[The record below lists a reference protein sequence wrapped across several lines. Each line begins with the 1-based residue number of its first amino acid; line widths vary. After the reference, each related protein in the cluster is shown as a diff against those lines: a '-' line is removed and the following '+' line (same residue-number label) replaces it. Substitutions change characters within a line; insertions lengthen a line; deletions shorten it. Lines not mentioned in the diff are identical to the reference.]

1 MDNRTAPTCGGTLPK
16 LRPPATHIILTGFMG
31 TGKTT
36 VGARLAQA
44 LGLRFADTDNLI
56 EQSAGMTVAAIFERY
71 GEPYFRDLEAA
82 TLREVLHEPGAV
94 VSTGGGMLL
103 RPENS
108 RLIEAAG
115 PVVCLT
121 ASPQTIL
128 ARTSRTDKRPLLAE
142 VADPLARIREMMS
155 ERQELYA
162 QCSYQVNT
170 DGPEIETTVAAI
182 MALLRD
188 DGRAVSLLPG
198 GIKVPVTLKDR
209 AYRIFVGS
217 GCLARVGAL
226 CPAKHS
232 QARGAIIM
240 SEKLPPQHGE
250 IVEQSLV
257 EAGWGIAKIRIP
269 DGEASKSLQMA
280 ARLYEDL
287 LDARL
292 DRASMLFAL
301 GGGVVGDLTGFV
313 AATFLRGVDYAQ
325 VPTTLISQIDS
336 SIGGKT
342 GVNLSR
348 GKNLVG
354 AFHHPRGVVIDTD
367 VLRTLPERE
376 LRSGLA
382 EVIKHAAIADAE
394 LFAYLEDNMERII
407 ALDPLCLRYVIA
419 RNCQIKA
426 EIVSADPFDRGVRA
440 VLNYGHTIGHAL
452 EKAAGE
458 WNLRHGEAVA
468 IGMVGESRLAAAL
481 SCSTR
486 EVAERQEALIR
497 AAGLATA
504 ASGVDC
510 DRAVT
515 AMGLDKKVEHGR
527 LKVSLVPTI
536 GQAQTCEAVDRPAL
550 ERALRSVCG

>member
-1 MDNRTAPTCGGTLPK
+1 
-16 LRPPATHIILTGFMG
+16 MG

-36 VGARLAQA
+36 VGGRLAET
-44 LGLRFADTDNLI
+44 LGLRLVDTDTLI
-56 EQSAGMTVAAIFERY
+56 ERDAGISVAEIFERY

-82 TLREVLHEPGAV
+82 TLREALVEPGAV
-94 VSTGGGMLL
+94 VSTGGGILL
-103 RPENS
+103 RPDNA

-128 ARTSRTDKRPLLAE
+128 ARTSRNDKRPLLA
-142 VADPLARIREMMS
+142 AATDPLARIREMLAD
-155 ERQELYA
+155 RQELYA

-170 DGPEIETTVAAI
+170 DGPEIGTTVDAI
-182 MALLRD
+182 VALLRQ
-188 DGRAVSLLPG
+188 DGRTVSLMPG

-209 AYRIFVGS
+209 TYRIYVGS
-217 GCLARVGAL
+217 DCLSRVGAL

-240 SEKLPPQHGE
+240 SDALPPSHGA
-250 IVEQSLV
+250 IVEKSLT
-257 EAGWGIAKIRIP
+257 EAGWGIATIRIP

-313 AATFLRGVDYAQ
+313 AATFLRGIDYAQ
-325 VPTTLISQIDS
+325 LPTTLISQIDS

-354 AFHHPRGVVIDTD
+354 AFHHPRGVVIDTE

-376 LRSGLA
+376 LHSGLA

-394 LFAYLEDNMERII
+394 LFGYLEANMDRIL
-407 ALDPLCLRYVIA
+407 ALDPSCLRYVIA

-426 EIVSADPFDRGVRA
+426 DIVSADPFDRGVRA

-452 EKAAGE
+452 EKSAGE

-481 SCSTR
+481 NCSTR

-497 AAGLATA
+497 AAGLPTC

-510 DRAVT
+510 GRAIT
-515 AMGLDKKVEHGR
+515 AMGLDKKTEHGR

-550 ERALRSVCG
+550 ENALRSVCG